1 MKKTAQLK
9 NLVFAKE
16 ILVMPGI
23 YDGVSAVIAE
33 KLGFKALCLGGYAAS
48 ASLLGKPDISL
59 LTLTEMTNHL
69 RNITEVTDIPVLADG
84 DTGYGSILNVIRT
97 VREFE
102 KAGAGG
108 LFIEDQVFPKRCGHM
123 EGKQVIPAED
133 MVSKIKAALD
143 TRIDEDMIIMART
156 DAYAVYG
163 LDEAIRRANLYHEA
177 GADMIFIEAPT
188 TSDEMKRLNQ
198 AVSAPSLANMV
209 EGGKTPLRTA
219 KELEDM
225 GYSVAVFPVSAI
237 YAAAKSVWNLLKLLS
252 ETGTTQGYEESMF
265 CFDEFN
271 ELVNLRQ
278 YRKIESGYAA
288 L

>member
-133 MVSKIKAALD
+133 MVSKLKAALD

-219 KELEDM
+219 KELEEM

-288 L
+288 P

>member
-23 YDGVSAVIAE
+23 YDGLSAVIAE

-133 MVSKIKAALD
+133 MVSKLKAALD

-278 YRKIESGYAA
+278 YRKTESGYAA
-288 L
+288 P

>member
-288 L
+288 P

>member
-23 YDGVSAVIAE
+23 YDGLSAVIAE
-33 KLGFKALCLGGYAAS
+33 KIGFKALCLGGYAAS

-133 MVSKIKAALD
+133 MVSKLKAALD

-237 YAAAKSVWNLLKLLS
+237 YVAAKSVWNLLKLLS

-288 L
+288 P

>member
-1 MKKTAQLK
+1 MKKTTQLK

-23 YDGVSAVIAE
+23 YDGLSAVIAE

-69 RNITEVTDIPVLADG
+69 RNITEVTDIPILADG

-219 KELEDM
+219 KELEEM

>member
-23 YDGVSAVIAE
+23 YDGLSAVIAE

-237 YAAAKSVWNLLKLLS
+237 YTAAKSVWNLLKLLS

-278 YRKIESGYAA
+278 YLKIESGYAA

>member
-1 MKKTAQLK
+1 MKKTTQLK

>member
-23 YDGVSAVIAE
+23 YDGLSAVIAE

-133 MVSKIKAALD
+133 MVSKLKAALD

-219 KELEDM
+219 KELEEM

>member
-23 YDGVSAVIAE
+23 YDGLSAVIAE

-133 MVSKIKAALD
+133 MVSKLKAALD

-278 YRKIESGYAA
+278 YLKIESGYAA

>member
-23 YDGVSAVIAE
+23 YDGLSAVIAE
-33 KLGFKALCLGGYAAS
+33 KIGFKALCLGGYAAS

-69 RNITEVTDIPVLADG
+69 RNITEVTDIPILADG

-219 KELEDM
+219 K
-225 GYSVAVFPVSAI
+225 
-237 YAAAKSVWNLLKLLS
+237 
-252 ETGTTQGYEESMF
+252 
-265 CFDEFN
+265 
-271 ELVNLRQ
+271 
-278 YRKIESGYAA
+278 
-288 L
+288 

>member
-1 MKKTAQLK
+1 MKKTTQLK

-23 YDGVSAVIAE
+23 YDGLSAVIAE

-219 KELEDM
+219 KELEEM

-288 L
+288 P

>member
-23 YDGVSAVIAE
+23 YDGLSAVIAE

-69 RNITEVTDIPVLADG
+69 RNITEVTDIPILADG

-133 MVSKIKAALD
+133 MVSKLKAALD

-288 L
+288 P

>member
-9 NLVFAKE
+9 QLVFAKE

-23 YDGVSAVIAE
+23 YDGLSAVIAE
-33 KLGFKALCLGGYAAS
+33 KLGFKALCLGGYAAT

-84 DTGYGSILNVIRT
+84 DTGHGSILNVVRT
-97 VREFE
+97 VRELE

-133 MVSKIKAALD
+133 MVAKLKAALD
-143 TRIDEDMIIMART
+143 TRTDEDMIIMART
-156 DAYAVYG
+156 DAYAVFG
-163 LDEAIRRANLYHEA
+163 LDEAVRRANLYHEA

-188 TSDEMKRLNQ
+188 TSDEMKKLNQ
-198 AVSAPSLANMV
+198 AVRAPSLANMV

-237 YAAAKSVWNLLKLLS
+237 YAAAKSVYSLLKVLS
-252 ETGTTQGYEESMF
+252 ETGTTQGYSENMF
-265 CFDEFN
+265 RFDEFN
-271 ELVNLRQ
+271 DLVNLKQ
-278 YRKIESGYAA
+278 YRKIESGYIAP
-288 L
+288 

>member
-219 KELEDM
+219 KELEEM

>member
-133 MVSKIKAALD
+133 MVSKLKAALD

-219 KELEDM
+219 KELEEM

-278 YRKIESGYAA
+278 YRKTESGYAA
-288 L
+288 P

>member
-23 YDGVSAVIAE
+23 YDGLSAVIAE

-133 MVSKIKAALD
+133 MVSKLKAALD

-219 KELEDM
+219 KELEEM

-288 L
+288 P

>member
-1 MKKTAQLK
+1 MKKTTQLK
-9 NLVFAKE
+9 NLVFAEE

-23 YDGVSAVIAE
+23 YDGLSAVIAE
-33 KLGFKALCLGGYAAS
+33 KIGFKALCLGGYAAS

-133 MVSKIKAALD
+133 MVSKLKAALD

-219 KELEDM
+219 KELEEM

>member
-1 MKKTAQLK
+1 MKKTTQLK

-237 YAAAKSVWNLLKLLS
+237 CAAAKSVWNLLKLLS

>member
-23 YDGVSAVIAE
+23 YDGLSAVIAE
-33 KLGFKALCLGGYAAS
+33 KIGFKALCLGGYAAS

-59 LTLTEMTNHL
+59 LTLTEMANHL

-133 MVSKIKAALD
+133 MVSKLKAALD

-163 LDEAIRRANLYHEA
+163 LDEAIRRANLYREA

-237 YAAAKSVWNLLKLLS
+237 CAAAKSVWNLLKLLS
-252 ETGTTQGYEESMF
+252 ETGTTQGYGESMF

-271 ELVNLRQ
+271 ELVNLRG
-278 YRKIESGYAA
+278 YRKTESGYAA
-288 L
+288 P